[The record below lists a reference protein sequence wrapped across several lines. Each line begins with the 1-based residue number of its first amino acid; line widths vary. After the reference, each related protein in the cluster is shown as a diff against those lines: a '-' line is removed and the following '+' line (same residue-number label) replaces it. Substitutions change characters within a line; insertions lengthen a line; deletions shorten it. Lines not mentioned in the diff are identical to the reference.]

1 MRRASTIVIVV
12 AFCGVGFS
20 SAVHGSLVASAAV
33 RECAARYVRITDYNT
48 LVGAGNVNDLFW
60 IKNVSSQACSLR
72 GYVRA
77 EYIGVYG
84 IGTPYRNP
92 HRLSVPELRSYG
104 RDGNDIGGLEK
115 GLPIPSVTLAA
126 DGGLASFWLA
136 GTDEPHDS
144 PPSRC
149 IDAHKM
155 LVWLP
160 GSSTA
165 IAVPP
170 LRANGFYWCGAF
182 AAHPILPGASG
193 SDPPKP
199 LAYYFGTPG

>member
-1 MRRASTIVIVV
+1 MILSAV
-12 AFCGVGFS
+12 ACVAVGFPGAVAS
-20 SAVHGSLVASAAV
+20 SPAASAAV
-33 RECAARYVRITDYNT
+33 APCAASAVRITDYNT
-48 LVGAGNVNDLFW
+48 LVGAGSVNDLFW

-72 GYVRA
+72 GYVRV

-84 IGTPYRNP
+84 VGTPYRNP
-92 HRLSVPELRSYG
+92 RRLSVGEVHSYG

-115 GLPIPSVTLAA
+115 GLPIPSVTLDAQR
-126 DGGLASFWLA
+126 GVASFWLA
-136 GTDEPHDS
+136 GTDESHGS

-149 IDAHKM
+149 IDSRTM

-165 IAVPP
+165 IAVHP
-170 LRANGFYWCGAF
+170 LRANGFYWCGSF
-182 AAHPILPGASG
+182 AAHPILPGRSG

-199 LAYYFGTPG
+199 LTYYFGTPS